1 MKTENNMK
9 QLKIHAI
16 GVLMID
22 LAVSIAIILRLYSW
36 SKELAQLEV
45 GFSRNEL
52 LVLMYGMFFAGCVY
66 TLSLYISMADF
77 LKTIALLEH
86 LRILLDKKDICLIE
100 EYINK
105 EYMEI
110 EIKTGENY
118 KNKNLDEITH
128 ANIYQRVH
136 IKNNIKAISK
146 YMELIDDL
154 KRKVSTK

>member
-1 MKTENNMK
+1 MKTENNIK

-16 GVLMID
+16 EVLMVD
-22 LAVSIAIILRLYSW
+22 LVISIAIILRLYSW
-36 SKELAQLEV
+36 SKELAQSEV

-66 TLSLYISMADF
+66 TLSSYFGVGDF
-77 LKTIALLEH
+77 IKTIVLLKN

-100 EYINK
+100 NYINK

-128 ANIYQRVH
+128 ANIYWRIHV
-136 IKNNIKAISK
+136 KNNIRAISK

-154 KRKVSTK
+154 KRKVSTN

>member
-1 MKTENNMK
+1 MKTENNIK

-16 GVLMID
+16 GVLMVD
-22 LAVSIAIILRLYSW
+22 LAISIAIILRLYSW

-66 TLSLYISMADF
+66 TLSSYISMADF
-77 LKTIALLEH
+77 LKTIELLEH

-110 EIKTGENY
+110 ERKTGEDY

-128 ANIYQRVH
+128 ANIYWRIHV
-136 IKNNIKAISK
+136 KNNIRAILK
-146 YMELIDDL
+146 YMELKDDL
-154 KRKVSTK
+154 KRKVSTN